1 MFPPWCGVSDSSGW
15 AMFAGGSEKGSRYTL
30 IDKVTTFYGGQER
43 CQKLGGYL
51 VHINSLRE
59 QLFIED
65 FISQE
70 LDRQHSEYTEHTSH
84 AR

>member
-1 MFPPWCGVSDSSGW
+1 
-15 AMFAGGSEKGSRYTL
+15 MFAGGSEKGSRYTL

-65 FISQE
+65 FISQD
-70 LDRQHSEYTEHTSH
+70 LNQRHGTYNWPVWLAFKMASLVRSH
-84 AR
+84 RLNVD